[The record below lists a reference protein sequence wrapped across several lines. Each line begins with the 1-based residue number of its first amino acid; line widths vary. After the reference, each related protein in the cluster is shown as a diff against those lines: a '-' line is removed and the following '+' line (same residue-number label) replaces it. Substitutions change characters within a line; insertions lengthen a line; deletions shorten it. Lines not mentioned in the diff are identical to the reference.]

1 MMVAGNLRSDRPHS
15 ALQSRL
21 RRGGPGLTLE
31 LAAGGLA
38 LGAGLVAL
46 IAPS

>member
-21 RRGGPGLTLE
+21 RRGVMV
-31 LAAGGLA
+31 AGTIA
-38 LGAGLVAL
+38 AL